1 MQFGVSKHLYL
12 FQRPQIAHALQ
23 ACGILVSLKN
33 LLILIDTEMQLQSC
47 YCPAKLN
54 MEVFKGNSSVVQANG
69 SE

>member
-12 FQRPQIAHALQ
+12 FQRPQITHVLQ

-33 LLILIDTEMQLQSC
+33 LIILIDTKMQLQSC
-47 YCPAKLN
+47 YYPAKLN
-54 MEVFKGNSSVVQANG
+54 MKVFKGNSSVLQANG